1 MSEEPG
7 VRERWARLRF
17 AIVGALL
24 AAPPERGELAKAL
37 QVLAAKTYRH
47 PVSGEPVQFAF
58 STLERWL
65 YAARGAKRDPVAALR
80 SRVRTDAGQVRR
92 MSVALRAVLQRQYR
106 KHPSWSIQLHAD
118 NLAVCVGEDSA
129 LGSMPSYAT
138 VRRYMRANAMWRR
151 RKRRRDSP
159 GAQVAERHLLTRE
172 VRSYEL
178 EHIGALWHADFHV
191 GSRRVLTGEGR
202 WAEAH
207 LLGILD
213 DCSRLACH
221 CQWYLAEQA
230 QSFIH
235 GLSQG
240 LQKYGL
246 PRALL
251 TDNGGAET
259 AAEVTEGLA
268 RLGIVHETTL
278 PYSAYQNAKQE
289 VFWAQVEGRLLAMLD
304 GVEPLTL
311 DSLNEATVPWVE
323 MEYNRTVHREL
334 GCSPLERFLKGPDV
348 SRESPD
354 ADSLRRAFRATLT
367 RSQRRSD
374 GTCSVLG
381 TRFEVPSRY
390 RHLTTLRLRYAR
402 FDLASVE
409 LLDPHTETPVA
420 TLYPLDKH
428 RNAERGR
435 RALEPLATA
444 NGSDEATPSTASPS
458 HAAEMAPLL
467 RRLIAEYAAT
477 GLPPAYLPFHP
488 DTVTQDDP

>member
-24 AAPPERGELAKAL
+24 AAPPERGELARAL
-37 QVLAAKTYRH
+37 QTLAAKTYRH
-47 PVSGEPVQFAF
+47 PVSGEPVRFAF

-65 YAARGAKRDPVAALR
+65 YAARRAERDPVGALR
-80 SRVRTDAGQVRR
+80 SRARTDAGRPRR
-92 MSVALRAVLQRQYR
+92 MSVALREVLRRQYR
-106 KHPSWSIQLHAD
+106 DYPSWSIQLHVD
-118 NLAVCVGEDSA
+118 NLAVRVGEDVT
-129 LGSMPSYAT
+129 LGPMPSYAT
-138 VRRYMRANAMWRR
+138 VRRYLRANAMWRR

-159 GAQVAERHLLTRE
+159 GAQAAERHLLSRE

-178 EHIGALWHADFHV
+178 EHVGALWHADFHV
-191 GSRRVLTGEGR
+191 GSRRVLTSEGR

-221 CQWYLAEQA
+221 CQWYPAEQTH
-230 QSFIH
+230 SFIH
-235 GLSQG
+235 GLCQG

-289 VFWAQVEGRLLAMLD
+289 VFWAQAEGRLLAMLD
-304 GVEPLTL
+304 GVEALTL
-311 DSLNEATVPWVE
+311 DSLNDATVPWVE
-323 MEYNRTVHREL
+323 MEYNRSVHREL
-334 GCSPLERFLKGPDV
+334 GCSPLERFLNGADV

-354 ADSLRRAFRATLT
+354 AQRLRRAFRATLSRT
-367 RSQRRSD
+367 QRRSD
-374 GTCSVLG
+374 GTCSVFG

-390 RHLTTLRLRYAR
+390 RHLTALRLRYAR
-402 FDLASVE
+402 FDLSCVE
-409 LLDPHTETPVA
+409 LLDPHTDEPIA

-435 RALEPLATA
+435 RALEPLATDEA
-444 NGSDEATPSTASPS
+444 GSSTATPSAPS
-458 HAAEMAPLL
+458 RAGQMAPLL
-467 RRLIAEYAAT
+467 RQLIAEYAAT

-488 DTVTQDDP
+488 NNDTQDD